1 MLYIYIYIS
10 AFVQFLSELSQSIHN
25 YSTSMEVNRVVS
37 RSPKWV
43 LRPITENMQLSSH
56 KDYSLD

>member
-1 MLYIYIYIS
+1 MS
-10 AFVQFLSELSQSIHN
+10 AFVQFLSELSQLIHN
-25 YSTSMEVNRVVS
+25 YSTSMEVNRVVH
-37 RSPKWV
+37 RSPKWI